1 MEGFSMREMMIV
13 ETRDAAEHRGPARS
27 AELAIGMHHEGVPAT
42 IFLAENAVFAA
53 RRGSESPLDGAIAK
67 GVAVAADSFALKER
81 GIAPHELRKGVAVS
95 DVGLIVDKLVR
106 GSSVM
111 WR

>member
-1 MEGFSMREMMIV
+1 MIV
-13 ETRDAAEHRGPARS
+13 ETRDWAEHRGPARS
-27 AELAIGMHHEGVPAT
+27 AELAVGMQREGVPAT

-53 RRGSESPLDGAIAK
+53 RRGSESTLDGAIAK
-67 GVAVAADSFALKER
+67 GVTVAADSFALKER
-81 GIAPHELRKGVAVS
+81 AIDPSELRKGIAVA
-95 DVGLIVDKLVR
+95 DVDLIVDKLAG